1 MKTDIIVIGSGIA
14 GLSFALKAGKY
25 ASIIL
30 VTKDNIS
37 ESNTNYAQGGLAAV
51 FSNDDSPELHLKDT
65 IRAGDGL
72 CNEDAV
78 KVLVENAPRE
88 IRWLES
94 QGVKFDKDNSHLA
107 LSKEAVH
114 SKARIVHA
122 RDITGRKIE
131 EVLVKNI
138 KKNKRITVLEK
149 HIAVDLITKNKK
161 CIGASI
167 LDIKRNKALNIF
179 SKAVVLATG
188 GIGRLYKNTCNP
200 PIATADGLSI
210 AYRAEADLE
219 DMEFVQFHPT
229 GLYKSNPI
237 FLISETLRGE
247 GGILR
252 NKYGEIYMEN
262 YHRDGG
268 LAPRDVVSRFS
279 VIEMKKTK
287 SDHIFLDMTHLGK
300 DYLKRR
306 FPNIY
311 KECLKYGIDMA
322 KKPIP
327 VCPTAHYICG
337 GVKIDLD
344 GKTNIKNL
352 YTVGEASCS
361 GLHGA
366 DRLASNSLTDGL
378 VFGARLANYLEKSIK
393 NKEISEIK
401 INEKII
407 INKKSNKKTEILK
420 SRLQNLMW
428 DKVGIIRNRKGL
440 NSAMKTIKRLEK
452 QIKMIKKEGI
462 NKNII
467 ELDNMVLVSKLIAAS
482 ALKRKESRGTHFIE
496 EFPDRDDKRWK
507 KPSQVT
513 ISLSEEHGI
522 TYLDMLQENVPDGD
536 RDKINKGWK
545 DFYFGPLKN
554 FLEGAQLDSR

>member
-51 FSNDDSPELHLKDT
+51 FRDDDSPELHLKDT

-496 EFPDRDDKRWK
+496 EFPDRDDERWK
-507 KPSQVT
+507 KHSV
-513 ISLSEEHGI
+513 ISKRGI
-522 TYLDMLQENVPDGD
+522 
-536 RDKINKGWK
+536 
-545 DFYFGPLKN
+545 N
-554 FLEGAQLDSR
+554 FV